1 MNAIHR
7 RQFIKQFGL
16 TAATLPFIVGLPS
29 LGLAAPARPRQRLV
43 IVFSPNGTIPAEYW
57 PDETGADFKLKQ
69 ILTPLNAFKDRLLIL
84 KGLSNKV
91 RGDGDG
97 HMRGMSCLLT
107 GIELFPGNIQGGS
120 DTPAGWASGPS
131 IDQEIKAWFQG
142 REATRT
148 RFGSLEFGVGV
159 TDRAD
164 PWTRM
169 SYGGPNQPIA
179 PISDPYQMYQK
190 LYGQL
195 RDKENLQ
202 SVLEDV
208 RDDLKKV
215 RKLISAE
222 DRRVLDE
229 HEALVRQMEREVSDA
244 GRQKLRVGPP
254 SLEEGVADQ
263 NDNVPRLSR
272 MQIDLLVNS
281 FVNDMARVATLQY
294 TKSVG
299 QAKMNWLNIKDNH
312 HTLSHEPDKNSDAV
326 EKLVRINQWFCGE
339 LLYLVDKLA
348 HTREPGADGSMLDHT
363 LIVWTNELGKGN
375 SHTLDNIP
383 FVLIGNGFGFQMGR
397 SLKLDNVP
405 HNRLHLALAHA
416 VGHRIDTFGKP
427 ALCSSGPL
435 QLRINRGYRS
445 IRSHASSRHKG
456 DRPGCRRK
464 PSGWR
469 NRSGQRFP
477 LESHPRSCP
486 ARRRRR

>member
-7 RQFIKQFGL
+7 RHFIKTLGL
-16 TAATLPFIVGLPS
+16 SAASLPFLLGLPS
-29 LGLAAPARPRQRLV
+29 LGLASPARPRQRL
-43 IVFSPNGTIPAEYW
+43 IVMFSPNGTIPPAYW
-57 PDETGADFKLKQ
+57 PDEVGSEFKLKE
-69 ILTPLNAFKDRLLIL
+69 IMSPLEAFKDRMLIL
-84 KGLSNKV
+84 HGLSNKV

-120 DTPAGWASGPS
+120 DTPAGWASGIS
-131 IDQEIKAWFQG
+131 IDQEIKNFFQG
-142 REATRT
+142 KEETRT

-169 SYGGPNQPIA
+169 SYAGPNKPVA

-195 RDKENLQ
+195 KDKESLQ
-202 SVLEDV
+202 SVLDEV
-208 RDDLKKV
+208 RDDLRKV

-222 DRRVLDE
+222 DRRLLEE
-229 HEALVRQMEREVSDA
+229 HEALVRQMEKEISETD
-244 GRQKLRVGPP
+244 RQKLRVGPP
-254 SLEEGVADQ
+254 TLEEGVADQ

-299 QAKMNWLNIKDNH
+299 QARMNWLNITDGH
-312 HTLSHEPDKNSDAV
+312 HGLSHEPDKNEEAQG
-326 EKLVRINQWFCGE
+326 KLVKINQWFAGE
-339 LLYLVDKLA
+339 LNYLVQKLA
-348 HTREPGADGSMLDHT
+348 NTPEPGGEGNLLDNT
-363 LIVWTNELGKGN
+363 LVIWTNELGKGN

-383 FVLIGNGFGFQMGR
+383 FLLIGGGFGFQMGR
-397 SLKLDNVP
+397 SVKLEKVP

-416 VGHRIDTFGKP
+416 VGDRIETFGKA
-427 ALCSSGPL
+427 ALCEGGPL
-435 QLRINRGYRS
+435 SLS
-445 IRSHASSRHKG
+445 
-456 DRPGCRRK
+456 
-464 PSGWR
+464 
-469 NRSGQRFP
+469 
-477 LESHPRSCP
+477 
-486 ARRRRR
+486 